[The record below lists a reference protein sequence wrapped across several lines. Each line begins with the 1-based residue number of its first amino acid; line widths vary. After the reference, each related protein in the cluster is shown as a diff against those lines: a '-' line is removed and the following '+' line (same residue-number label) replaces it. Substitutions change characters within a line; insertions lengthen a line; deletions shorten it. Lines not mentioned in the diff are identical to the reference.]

1 MGALRASVAF
11 YSAARVWQPFE
22 YAVLQGNTTSSRA
35 FVRPTTD
42 EWMIY
47 GAYGYTGRLV
57 VERAVQQG
65 MRPILAGRDEER
77 TRTLAERYGLAW
89 RVFGLSDPQEL
100 DSGVRDVAVVMHCA
114 GPFSQTSEPMIA
126 ACLRNRVS
134 YLDITGE
141 RSVFEWVQQQD
152 ARATDAGVVVCA
164 GVGLD
169 VVPTDCLAAMLHREL
184 PDALEL
190 ELALAGFGSVS
201 RGTLKTILEGIPL
214 GGFVRIDGHL
224 APVPF
229 AWRKRDFNFPHGRQ
243 STVTMPLGD
252 SVTAW
257 QTTGIPNIRT
267 WVALPGMAAAGL
279 KVVEKLRR
287 APGVR
292 SVLALAS
299 RVVERTLDGPDERA
313 RETGWVDV
321 AGEVRNARG
330 RVISGTLTCPEGYRF
345 TALSCVAAVQRV
357 LDGACLQGG
366 ISPALAFGA
375 DFVLSIDGVQFHGFQ
390 GV

>member
-1 MGALRASVAF
+1 MPC
-11 YSAARVWQPFE
+11 ARRRP
-22 YAVLQGNTTSSRA
+22 
-35 FVRPTTD
+35 VRPDGRYGQATGYALLQENQNTPRALVQPATG
-42 EWMIY
+42 EWLIY

-57 VERAVQQG
+57 VEHAVQLG
-65 MRPILAGRDEER
+65 MRPVLAGRDEQR
-77 TRTLAERYGLAW
+77 TRALAERHGLSW
-89 RVFGLSDPQEL
+89 RVFGLSDPGEV
-100 DSGVRDVAVVMHCA
+100 DAGVRDMAVVMHCA
-114 GPFSQTSEPMIA
+114 GPFSQTSEPMVA

-141 RSVFEWVQQQD
+141 RSVFEFVQQHD
-152 ARATDAGVVVCA
+152 ARAQQAGIVVCS

-214 GGFVRIDGHL
+214 GGFVRIDGHM

-229 AWRKRDFNFPHGRQ
+229 AWRKRAFNFPHGQ
-243 STVTMPLGD
+243 QNVVTMPLGD
-252 SVTAW
+252 AVTAW

-267 WVALPGMAAAGL
+267 WVALPGPAAAGL

-287 APGVR
+287 APGAAA
-292 SVLALAS
+292 VLRMAS
-299 RVVERTLDGPDERA
+299 GLVDRFLDGPGERVRQTA
-313 RETGWVDV
+313 WVDV

-330 RVISGTLTCPEGYRF
+330 RVVSGTLTCPEGYTF

-357 LDGACLQGG
+357 LNGSCFQGG

-375 DFVLSIDGVQFHGFQ
+375 DFVLGIEGVQFHGLH